1 MQTVWALAC
10 WELMI
15 TIHDVVQG
23 SQEWHELHA
32 NRWTGSTALPLLQG
46 KKLPAWNTFAGNKY
60 TKRGKLLES
69 IAIREFEVTVDAPD
83 GVLTVG
89 FVTNDLYPN
98 AGFSPDGIFCD
109 ILLEVKCLNG
119 IHHEELIKGNIPL
132 RYMVQVHFG
141 MVICGLRKAKILAFN
156 PEYEQQLTV
165 IDIEYD
171 DKIANNIINKLAA
184 SRYQHV

>member
-1 MQTVWALAC
+1 MQTVWVLAC

-15 TIHDVVQG
+15 TIHDVAQG
-23 SQEWHELHA
+23 SEAWHKLHDGL
-32 NRWTGSTALPLLQG
+32 WTGSTAIKLLQD
-46 KKLPAWNTFAGNKY
+46 KPLPAWGQFAGNKY
-60 TKRGKLLES
+60 TRRGKLLEH

-119 IHHEELIKGNIPL
+119 TRHEDLIKGNIPL
-132 RYMVQVHFG
+132 EYLAQIQFG
-141 MVICGLRKAKILAFN
+141 MMMCELKQAKLLAFN

-165 IDIEYD
+165 IDIPYNP
-171 DKIANNIINKLAA
+171 AIIKNMEARLAA
-184 SRYQHV
+184 YNCI